1 MNFSEYCNN
10 SVNEGN
16 SPEKAVKNVLKAV
29 KDIQKIV
36 KRAEKD
42 AEIVLEEVF
51 GGDASDSEAEALI
64 MLFSGD
70 SDALD
75 RLEGVLEDYEG

>member
-1 MNFSEYCNN
+1 MNFSEYCEG
-10 SVNEGN
+10 SLNEGN

-42 AEIVLEEVF
+42 AEIVLDEVF
-51 GGDASDSEAEALI
+51 GGDTSDSEAEALV
-64 MLFSGD
+64 MLFGNEN
-70 SDALD
+70 DALD

>member
-1 MNFSEYCNN
+1 MNFSEYCEG
-10 SVNEGN
+10 SLNEGTN
-16 SPEKAVKNVLKAV
+16 PEKAIKNVLKAV
-29 KDIQKIV
+29 KDIKKIV
-36 KRAEKD
+36 KRVEKD
-42 AEIVLEEVF
+42 ADIVLDEVF
-51 GGDASDSEAEALI
+51 GGDSSDSEAEALV